1 MTGAATLPELGSDPL
16 PNPRHESFARLVA
29 VQGLSHAEAYTRA
42 GYTSQTP
49 APHGARLAQSGSIA
63 ERITY
68 LVAHMTAAAVSV
80 ATVDAHR
87 IQAEYE
93 AIAFSDI
100 GDAFEAPLEGEEL
113 PPVLPRLKP
122 VSRWP
127 ERFRRAVASIKVKR
141 YVEGSEE
148 NAREV
153 ELLEFRLWPKVT
165 ALDGLREHMGLKKP
179 DQLDININGV
189 VALPILQVP
198 TPGPGD
204 TVIDSDADLTPDLTP
219 RFYDDSPRAALM
231 ALLTAGKAR

>member
-1 MTGAATLPELGSDPL
+1 MTSAATLPELGSDPL

-100 GDAFEAPLEGEEL
+100 GDAFEAPLEGEEI

-127 ERFRRAVASIKVKR
+127 ERFRRAVAGIKVKR
-141 YVEGSEE
+141 YVEGKDED
-148 NAREV
+148 AREV
-153 ELLEFRLWPKVT
+153 EILEFRLWPKVT

-204 TVIDSDADLTPDLTP
+204 TVIDADADLTPDLTP

>member
-68 LVAHMTAAAVSV
+68 LVAHMTAEAVAV

-100 GDAFEAPLEGEEL
+100 GDAFEAPLEGEEI

-141 YVEGSEE
+141 YVEGSDED
-148 NAREV
+148 AREV

-165 ALDGLREHMGLKKP
+165 ALDGLRDHMGLKKP
-179 DQLDININGV
+179 DQLNISVNGV
-189 VALPILQVP
+189 VALPVLQVP

-204 TVIDSDADLTPDLTP
+204 TVIDADADLTPDLTP
-219 RFYDDSPRAALM
+219 RTYDDGPRALLM
-231 ALLTAGKAR
+231 ALLAGKR